1 MLMIIIKSMIRFI
14 RIYTPFIITL
24 FTLANAS
31 LLLIGGNV
39 SKIDYL
45 FAIISGNSIL
55 LTIYMYSVSLRMCI
69 WYKLN
74 LLCLL
79 LTQIS
84 SLLYN
89 YLEINNSLYLWTI
102 ILFCS
107 FGIICFLIFKKC
119 YEVKIIKKKQ
129 YGKQNTI
136 S

>member
-1 MLMIIIKSMIRFI
+1 MGRLSNMIRFI
-14 RIYTPFIITL
+14 RIYTPFIMTL
-24 FTLANAS
+24 FTFINAVIF
-31 LLLIGGNV
+31 LCEIDIPD
-39 SKIDYL
+39 IDYL

-55 LTIYMYSVSLRMCI
+55 LTAYMYSVSLRMCI

-79 LTQIS
+79 LTQLL

-89 YLEINNSLYLWTI
+89 YLEIDNVIYLWTI

-119 YEVKIIKKKQ
+119 YKVETIKKKL
-129 YGKQNTI
+129 I
-136 S
+136 

>member
-1 MLMIIIKSMIRFI
+1 MGGLSPMIRFI
-14 RIYTPFIITL
+14 RIYTPFVITL

-39 SKIDYL
+39 SEIDYL

-55 LTIYMYSVSLRMCI
+55 LTAYMYSVSLRMCI

-79 LTQIS
+79 LTQLS

-89 YLEINNSLYLWTI
+89 YLEIDNSLYLWTI

-107 FGIICFLIFKKC
+107 LGLICFLIFKKC
-119 YEVKIIKKKQ
+119 YKVEIIKKK
-129 YGKQNTI
+129 
-136 S
+136 